1 MKLALLGELTA
12 EEFLRRYWQKKPL
25 LVRNALP
32 GFAGLIGPEAL
43 FALAGQEDV
52 EARLVKQT
60 RNGWQLSHGP
70 FSMRQLASSP
80 KRNWTLLVQD
90 LNHFLPDAAALLSRF
105 SFIPHARVDDVMV
118 SFAAAGGGVGPHFDS
133 YDVFL
138 LQGMGQRRWQ
148 ISAQRDP
155 TLREDVSLKILADFR
170 AEQDWILDPGDMLYL
185 PPGYAHHGIALTP
198 CMTYSIGFRAPS
210 AQELTSEFLM
220 FLQDHLHVEG
230 AYADPDLR
238 LQEHPAEVSDAIV
251 KKTQRILRNVRWDR
265 QTIGE
270 FLGSYLSEPKPHVF
284 FAPPQRP
291 ASFARFV
298 AHAGNS
304 GIALAL
310 KSRMLFRG
318 EQFYLNGEMH
328 YADTADAAA
337 LRELADLRA
346 VKPFVTSEPCMQ
358 RVYQWYR
365 AGFIILSKTEKRSR
379 TEAQ

>member
-1 MKLALLGELTA
+1 MKLALLGKLTA
-12 EEFLRRYWQKKPL
+12 EQFLRRYWQKNPL

-32 GFAGLIGPEAL
+32 GFAGLVEPAAL
-43 FALAGQEDV
+43 FALAGREDV

-60 RNGWQLSHGP
+60 RDGWQLNHGP
-70 FSMRQLASSP
+70 FSMRQLAANP

-90 LNHFLPDAAALLSRF
+90 LNHFLPDAAALLARF

-118 SFAAAGGGVGPHFDS
+118 SFAAEGGGVGPHFDS

-148 ISAQRDP
+148 ISAQRDL
-155 TLREDVSLKILADFR
+155 TLKEDVSLKILANFR
-170 AEQDWILDPGDMLYL
+170 AEQEWILDPGDMLYL
-185 PPGYAHHGIALTP
+185 PPGHAHHGIALTP

-210 AQELTSEFLM
+210 AQELTSEFLI
-220 FLQDHLHVEG
+220 FLQDHLHAEG
-230 AYADPDLR
+230 AYADPDLCV
-238 LQEHPAEVSDAIV
+238 QEHPAEVSDAIV
-251 KKTQRILRNVRWDR
+251 AKTQRILRKVRWDR

-270 FLGSYLSEPKPHVF
+270 FLGSYLSEPKPHVL
-284 FAPPQRP
+284 FAPPQRS

-298 AHAGNS
+298 ADAGNS

-328 YADTADAAA
+328 CADAADAVA
-337 LRELADLRA
+337 LRRLADLRVA
-346 VKPFVTSEPCMQ
+346 KPFVASDSCMQ

-365 AGFIILSKTEKRSR
+365 AGFITLSKTAKRTQR
-379 TEAQ
+379 EGQ